1 MVTQLTSE
9 SQYAILIKLIVVC
22 QLIILS
28 NNFGP
33 PWCLIVIRLHSLI
46 QEYFNCCLW
55 AAHKKIVLCV
65 ISHVGVVGIG
75 Q

>member
-46 QEYFNCCLW
+46 QEYFNCCL
-55 AAHKKIVLCV
+55 
-65 ISHVGVVGIG
+65 
-75 Q
+75 